1 MMLCAG
7 CAAPNPDA
15 RDLTWVCDY
24 CGRVNHTEAPAG
36 KEAARSVGRTQLRAA
51 LEKLGEKS
59 DFFVGDKIPPS
70 KRAKAMGACNLPA
83 NTEIFALVDC
93 TVFGSA
99 SNCVLFCEDGIYFHN
114 GWESESPGAHHVA
127 YADMAHAE
135 GGGYHEVAVGQGKSI
150 NVAGCAL
157 SVEELSTILNAV
169 RNA

>member
-1 MMLCAG
+1 MFRSELEPAQIDKPLQSWPVVVRGSAQSPEPLLLRTSDTMMLHG
-7 CAAPNPDA
+7 
-15 RDLTWVCDY
+15 L
-24 CGRVNHTEAPAG
+24 
-36 KEAARSVGRTQLRAA
+36 AA
-51 LEKLGEKS
+51 LETS
-59 DFFVGDKIPPS
+59 SAAI
-70 KRAKAMGACNLPA
+70 
-83 NTEIFALVDC
+83 VDC